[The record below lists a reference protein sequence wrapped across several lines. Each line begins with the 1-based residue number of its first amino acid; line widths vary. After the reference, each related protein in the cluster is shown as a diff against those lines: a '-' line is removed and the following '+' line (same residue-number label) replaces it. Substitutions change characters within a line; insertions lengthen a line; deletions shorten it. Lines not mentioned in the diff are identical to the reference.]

1 MAGKIIKMI
10 NKIIDQR
17 AQGNATIATTTRT
30 KLLLK
35 GINPEKF
42 DGASTDDPVIME
54 KLKHLAQDM
63 GITL

>member
-10 NKIIDQR
+10 NKIVDQR

-42 DGASTDDPVIME
+42 DNASADDPAIIE
-54 KLKHLAQDM
+54 KLKNLAIDM
-63 GITL
+63 GVTL

>member
-17 AQGNATIATTTRT
+17 AQGNATIATTTKT

-42 DGASTDDPVIME
+42 DVTSADDPAIVE
-54 KLKHLAQDM
+54 KLKTIAQDM
-63 GITL
+63 GIIV